1 MPERWVGENPPVSRP
16 SRRSRR
22 PSASTLVPW
31 SAFALVAAVMCL
43 GIGVWTVATDEPF
56 TPDVVL
62 FPVAYLAFAGVG
74 ALILSRQ
81 PRNLI
86 GRLAMITGAAGAIFG
101 LCDSLARVREPL
113 PGHEWLAWTATW
125 GFPLSL
131 AAPLLLITF
140 FPSGRLPSPRW
151 RVVPIAI
158 LVGSAAVA
166 MGNALTPT
174 MVDHPEVTNPVGIA
188 WFTGSV
194 LEGGGIGWF
203 PLLGGAV
210 AAAIGLVPRL
220 RSAGGIE
227 REQLKWITFAAA
239 LHGCSWILL
248 ALDLPGVAGEAA
260 AYAMFATLVLIPLA
274 TGIAVL
280 RYRLYEIDV
289 VIRRTVLYAAV
300 VAVLAAL
307 YVALVL
313 TLQAVL
319 TPLTGGDVLPVAIS
333 TLATA
338 ASFGPVRRR
347 VREVVDRR
355 FNRSAYDA
363 QRMVDALA
371 ERLRSAGDLDGAR
384 QTLVTVAVEAV
395 RPDTAGVWLRVD
407 RESAR
412 RTSG

>member
-1 MPERWVGENPPVSRP
+1 MSL

-22 PSASTLVPW
+22 SRASVIVTW
-31 SAFALVAAVMCL
+31 SAFAVMAIVMCV
-43 GIGVWTVATDEPF
+43 GVVVWAVATAEPF

-62 FPVAYLAFAGVG
+62 FPAAYLAFGGVG

-81 PRNLI
+81 PANLV

-101 LCDSLARVREPL
+101 MCDSLARVTDPV
-113 PGHEWLAWTATW
+113 PGREWLAWIATW

-131 AAPLLLITF
+131 AAPLLLIVL
-140 FPSGRLPSPRW
+140 FPSGRLPSRRW
-151 RVVPIAI
+151 RIVALAI
-158 LVGSAAVA
+158 LAGAAAVTV
-166 MGNALTPT
+166 GNALTPT
-174 MVDHPEVTNPVGIA
+174 LVDHPGVRNPVGVA
-188 WFTGSV
+188 WFAGSV
-194 LEGGGIGWF
+194 LDGGGVGWL

-210 AAAIGLVPRL
+210 AAAIGLIPRL

-227 REQLKWITFAAA
+227 REQFKWITFAAA
-239 LHGCSWILL
+239 LHGSSWIVL
-248 ALDLPGVAGEAA
+248 ALDLLGVAGEAA
-260 AYAMFATLVLIPLA
+260 AYAMFATLMLIPLA

-289 VIRRTVLYAAV
+289 VIRRTVLYTAV
-300 VAVLAAL
+300 VVVLGAI

-319 TPLTGGDVLPVAIS
+319 APITGGDVLPVAIS

-347 VREVVDRR
+347 VRELVDRR

-371 ERLRSAGDLDGAR
+371 DRLRDAGDLDFVK

-395 RPDTAGVWLRVD
+395 RPHVAGVWMRAD
-407 RESAR
+407 RDGSR
-412 RTSG
+412 QRSG